1 MSRLKSMYN
10 DEIVE
15 AMIKKFGY
23 KNVME
28 VPKLDKIV
36 INMGVG
42 EAKDNSKALDAAA
55 EDIHPEA
62 QVQADRFELK
72 HLDEKRS
79 VSREEVIALAQ
90 KGLDYDRIR
99 AKYDALRADQP
110 ERDAHEALLQEL
122 AAGSGQSVDALL
134 RSLRPAQTG
143 PEGEEAAL
151 SDPEAPAPAPE
162 RPEEPTLSPAPD
174 PEADRRQSY
183 LRFSREFPQ
192 VKAEEIP
199 PEIWRDFAAGK
210 GDLAYL
216 YARHENR
223 QLRSELTAARQ
234 NEENRRKSTGSRAT
248 VGSAMSKLDADWYDG
263 T

>member
-1 MSRLKSMYN
+1 M
-10 DEIVE
+10 
-15 AMIKKFGY
+15 
-23 KNVME
+23 
-28 VPKLDKIV
+28 
-36 INMGVG
+36 
-42 EAKDNSKALDAAA
+42 
-55 EDIHPEA
+55 
-62 QVQADRFELK
+62 
-72 HLDEKRS
+72 
-79 VSREEVIALAQ
+79 SREEVIALAQ

-134 RSLRPAQTG
+134 RSLRSAQTG
-143 PEGEEAAL
+143 PKGEEAAL

>member
-1 MSRLKSMYN
+1 MDHAEQCGGCL
-10 DEIVE
+10 
-15 AMIKKFGY
+15 
-23 KNVME
+23 
-28 VPKLDKIV
+28 
-36 INMGVG
+36 
-42 EAKDNSKALDAAA
+42 AAIGIIRP
-55 EDIHPEA
+55 D
-62 QVQADRFELK
+62 V
-72 HLDEKRS
+72 
-79 VSREEVIALAQ
+79 ALAM
-90 KGLDYDRIR
+90 GCLDIVV
-99 AKYDALRADQP
+99 
-110 ERDAHEALLQEL
+110 ERDDEDLVGDAFVDFLDDARVVEWVDD
-122 AAGSGQSVDALL
+122 QSVDALL

-162 RPEEPTLSPAPD
+162 RPEKPTLSTSPD
-174 PEADRRQSY
+174 SEATRRQSY

-223 QLRSELTAARQ
+223 QLRSALTAARQ

-248 VGSAMSKLDADWYDG
+248 AGSAMSKLDADWYDG

>member
-1 MSRLKSMYN
+1 M
-10 DEIVE
+10 DE
-15 AMIKKFGY
+15 Y
-23 KNVME
+23 
-28 VPKLDKIV
+28 DQSV
-36 INMGVG
+36 IF
-42 EAKDNSKALDAAA
+42 ADDNSAALSGETNEAVDADWDGPAEQNTASDSGENADRQDAAA
-55 EDIHPEA
+55 EDIQTEA
-62 QVQADRFELK
+62 EVQADRFELK

-79 VSREEVIALAQ
+79 VSRQEVIALAQ

-143 PEGEEAAL
+143 PEGEEAL

-162 RPEEPTLSPAPD
+162 RPEKSPLSPAPD

-223 QLRSELTAARQ
+223 QLRSALTAARQ

-248 VGSAMSKLDADWYDG
+248 AGSAMSKLDADWYDG

>member
-1 MSRLKSMYN
+1 M
-10 DEIVE
+10 DE
-15 AMIKKFGY
+15 Y
-23 KNVME
+23 
-28 VPKLDKIV
+28 DQSV
-36 INMGVG
+36 IF
-42 EAKDNSKALDAAA
+42 ADDNSAALSGETNEAVDADWDGPAEQNTASDSGENADRQDAAA
-55 EDIHPEA
+55 EDIQTEA
-62 QVQADRFELK
+62 EVQADRFELK

-79 VSREEVIALAQ
+79 VSRQEVIALAQ

-162 RPEEPTLSPAPD
+162 RPEKPTLSTSPD
-174 PEADRRQSY
+174 PETARRQSY

-223 QLRSELTAARQ
+223 QLRSALTAARQ

-248 VGSAMSKLDADWYDG
+248 AGSAMSKLDADWYDG

>member
-1 MSRLKSMYN
+1 M
-10 DEIVE
+10 DE
-15 AMIKKFGY
+15 Y
-23 KNVME
+23 
-28 VPKLDKIV
+28 DQSV
-36 INMGVG
+36 IF
-42 EAKDNSKALDAAA
+42 ADDNSAALSGETNEAVDADWDGPAEQNTASDSGENADRQDAAA
-55 EDIHPEA
+55 EDIQTEA
-62 QVQADRFELK
+62 EVQADRFELK

-162 RPEEPTLSPAPD
+162 RPEKLTLSPASD

-223 QLRSELTAARQ
+223 QLRSALTAARQ

-248 VGSAMSKLDADWYDG
+248 AGSAMSKLDADWYDG